1 MDTLIKEKEKLY
13 TMYNKK
19 LIDKAFEYLDDSRTL
34 DEIKTGSL
42 FELVEKLC
50 KNKSVK
56 EKGEEAVK
64 LLLSSYIF
72 TYLHGAIQN
81 IGLTYDETY
90 PDKEIRFSDYRKN
103 KDFCLFYFF
112 GDNDFGNYVEKGAK
126 MLADRYNS
134 CLSSIDSY
142 KDEPNFDIN
151 NSLYVKD
158 INEYEKI
165 ENIQKTLSYGIVSA
179 AIENAGD
186 FELLFIERGMA
197 DPKSIV
203 DEAYGYID
211 YLKVNN
217 DTRYKIGTYKEVEEM
232 VKKDKRFT
240 WKEGDSL
247 TDMWFNGEALIIAVI
262 DGEMKYWIK

>member
-1 MDTLIKEKEKLY
+1 MDSLIKEKEELY
-13 TMYNKK
+13 TIYNKK
-19 LIDKAFEYLDDSRTL
+19 LVDKAFEYLDDSGTL
-34 DEIKTGSL
+34 DEVKTGLL

-50 KNKSVK
+50 KNKSVE
-56 EKGEEAVK
+56 EKGKEAINF
-64 LLLSSYIF
+64 LLSSYIF
-72 TYLHGAIQN
+72 TYIHGATQN

-90 PDKEIRFSDYRKN
+90 PDKDIRYSDYRKN

-112 GDNDFGNYVEKGAK
+112 GDNDFGNYVEKGAE

-142 KDEPNFDIN
+142 KDEPNFSVD

-179 AIENAGD
+179 AIKSAGD
-186 FELLFIERGMA
+186 YELLFVERGMA

-217 DTRYKIGTYKEVEEM
+217 DTQYKIGTYKEVEEM

-247 TDMWFNGEALIIAVI
+247 TDMWFNGEALIMTVI